1 MVLTPPTGL
10 EARHCWRLG
19 AHALGHFHLRQPRL
33 LTGTH
38 QGIEER
44 EFLA

>member
-1 MVLTPPTGL
+1 MVLTPSTCL
-10 EARHCWRLG
+10 EARHGWRLG
-19 AHALGHFHLRQPRL
+19 AHALGYFHLRQPSL

-44 EFLA
+44 EFLG

>member
-1 MVLTPPTGL
+1 MVLTPPTCL
-10 EARHCWRLG
+10 QARNGWRLG
-19 AHALGHFHLRQPRL
+19 AHTLGYFHLRQPSL

-44 EFLA
+44 EFLG

>member
-10 EARHCWRLG
+10 ETRHCWRLG
-19 AHALGHFHLRQPRL
+19 AHALGHFHLCQPSL

-38 QGIEER
+38 KSIEER
-44 EFLA
+44 EFLG

>member
-1 MVLTPPTGL
+1 MVLTPPSCL
-10 EARHCWRLG
+10 EACDGWRLG

-33 LTGTH
+33 LTGTY

-44 EFLA
+44 KFLA